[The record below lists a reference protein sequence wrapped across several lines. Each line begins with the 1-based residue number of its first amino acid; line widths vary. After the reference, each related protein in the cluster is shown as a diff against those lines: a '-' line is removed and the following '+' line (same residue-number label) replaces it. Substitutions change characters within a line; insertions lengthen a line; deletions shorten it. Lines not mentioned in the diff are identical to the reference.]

1 VKALVTGADG
11 FVGRWLIEH
20 LEESG
25 DEVWEAPGHGE
36 ATHPRRRALDVS
48 DAQSVQ
54 AAMAWARP
62 EAIYHLAAVAAG
74 PDTAGDIGRAIDVTV
89 RGTAHLLAAASRL
102 EQPPTVLI
110 PSSGEVYGAA
120 GAESIDEV
128 ATPAPVSLY
137 GATKLAQEAI
147 GLAYHRSGGV
157 RVAVAR
163 AFNHIGPG
171 QREAFAVASLAGQL
185 ANGHAMSKRPVD
197 VRVGNLAARRDFTD
211 VRDVVRAYRLIV
223 AGGHFGEPMN
233 VASGRAFSIR
243 EMLDRL
249 VEASGLEVEIS
260 EDPSRMRPADVPVV
274 QGSSARLRSLTGW
287 EPEIPLDDTIRD
299 IWADAL
305 VRAAS
310 AGGS

>member
-1 VKALVTGADG
+1 MKALVTGADG

-20 LEESG
+20 LKQAG
-25 DEVWEAPGHGE
+25 DEVWEAPGHAE
-36 ATHPRRRALDVS
+36 VTHSRRRALDVS
-48 DAQSVQ
+48 DVQSVQ

-89 RGTAHLLAAASRL
+89 RGTAHLLASASRL
-102 EQPPTVLI
+102 DRPPTVLI

-120 GAESIDEV
+120 GEESIGEG
-128 ATPAPVSLY
+128 ASPAPVSLY

-147 GLAYHRSGGV
+147 ALAYHRSGGV

-171 QREAFAVASLAGQL
+171 QREAFAVASLAVQL
-185 ANGHAMSKRPVD
+185 ARGRAKSQRPVE

-223 AGGHFGEPMN
+223 AGGHLGEPLN
-233 VASGRAFSIR
+233 VASGRALSIR

-249 VEASGLEVEIS
+249 VAASGLEVEIS

-274 QGSSARLRSLTGW
+274 QGSSARLRALTGW
-287 EPEIPLDDTIRD
+287 EPEIALDATIRD
-299 IWADAL
+299 IWADAV
-305 VRAAS
+305 VRAS

>member
-20 LEESG
+20 LQRSG
-25 DEVWEAPGHGE
+25 DEVWEAPGRGE
-36 ATHPRRRALDVS
+36 GAHPRRRALDVS
-48 DAQSVQ
+48 DVQAVQ

-89 RGTAHLLAAASRL
+89 RGTAHVLASASRL
-102 EQPPTVLI
+102 DPPPIVLI
-110 PSSGEVYGAA
+110 PSSGEVYGSA
-120 GAESIDEV
+120 GAEPIDEG

-171 QREAFAVASLAGQL
+171 QREAFVVASLAMQL
-185 ANGHAMSKRPVD
+185 AKGRTGSRRPVE
-197 VRVGNLAARRDFTD
+197 VRVGNLAAHRDFTD
-211 VRDVVRAYRLIV
+211 VRDVVRAYRLIM
-223 AGGHFGEPMN
+223 AGGHFGEPLN
-233 VASGRAFSIR
+233 VASGRAVSIR
-243 EMLDRL
+243 DVLDRL
-249 VEASGLEVEIS
+249 VDASGLDVEIS
-260 EDPSRMRPADVPVV
+260 EDPARMRPADVPIVR
-274 QGSSARLRSLTGW
+274 GSYARLRSLTGW
-287 EPEIPLDDTIRD
+287 EPEIPLDETLRD
-299 IWADAL
+299 VWTDAL
-305 VRAAS
+305 ERTSAA
-310 AGGS
+310 GS